1 MTYKNI
7 VIRWQTILL
16 MKIDLQ
22 YDDGGVS
29 KKKQSADGKAYN
41 YWHEAR
47 GRG

>member
-29 KKKQSADGKAYN
+29 KKQ
-41 YWHEAR
+41 
-47 GRG
+47 

>member
-22 YDDGGVS
+22 YDDEGWVENARAKEGGKS
-29 KKKQSADGKAYN
+29 I
-41 YWHEAR
+41 
-47 GRG
+47 